1 MPLRVPPNWLN
12 YYGCTGIVVLCWG
25 RKSALFLAH
34 TESEWLLIEWDE
46 MKNNDVVWTNLPPAW
61 ALRKVAP
68 FWMAVSLASISPTTG
83 SMRWF
88 EQDGKKN
95 DIEIHNESWV
105 PIAYSIV
112 FHYKPTTVA
121 HTKTSTI
128 VLTMVIKILARRNNT
143 IMGKLKF
150 CVADNPVNILSK

>member
-1 MPLRVPPNWLN
+1 MQ
-12 YYGCTGIVVLCWG
+12 C
-25 RKSALFLAH
+25 
-34 TESEWLLIEWDE
+34 
-46 MKNNDVVWTNLPPAW
+46 
-61 ALRKVAP
+61 
-68 FWMAVSLASISPTTG
+68 
-83 SMRWF
+83 F
-88 EQDGKKN
+88 EQYGKKN
-95 DIEIHNESWV
+95 DIEIHNESRV

-121 HTKTSTI
+121 HTRTI